1 MQAKDVMVRNVATV
15 RAEDTLARTAA
26 IMRDRGCGAVVV
38 VQGPNRVV
46 AMVTDRDITM
56 AALRTNKPLSDL
68 PVATAMSRALHVAQP
83 DEGLAELAGRMALH
97 QIRRLPVL
105 DARGALVGLVALDDL
120 ARLAREQADLFA
132 PAVAPQ
138 DVGAALGDIVRPRLV
153 GLPSEGAAVDRAVGS
168 NSPAGARVAGEST

>member
-1 MQAKDVMVRNVATV
+1 MQAKEAMARTVATV
-15 RAEDTLARTAA
+15 RAEDTLARAAA

-38 VQGPNRVV
+38 VQGANRAV

-68 PVATAMSRALHVAQP
+68 PVATAMSRALHVARA
-83 DEGLAELAGRMALH
+83 DEDLADLAARMAVH

-105 DARGALVGLVALDDL
+105 DARGGLVGLIALDDL
-120 ARLAREQADLFA
+120 ARLAREQADRFA

-138 DVGAALGDIVRPRLV
+138 VVGAALGDVVRARLV
-153 GLPSEGAAVDRAVGS
+153 GLPDAAGG
-168 NSPAGARVAGEST
+168 PVAERSADGDLA